1 MGQTFRTFIAIDT
14 SPEFKVKIEFITR
27 QLMNIGAPVRWEQA
41 YKLHLTLRFL
51 GATKPDILD
60 KLKNEL
66 GTIAGAHKPFW
77 MKYEG
82 FGCFPDT
89 KNPRIIWVGCSPLS
103 SALEHLQQD
112 VGRMTDLL
120 GFEPERRA
128 FHPHITIGRVKAES
142 ASKQRKIPDLINKLE
157 NLTFES
163 LESEVH
169 TIMLMKSEL
178 RPHGSVYSI
187 LEQFSFTQ

>member
-1 MGQTFRTFIAIDT
+1 MSETLRTFIAIDT
-14 SPEFKVKIEFITR
+14 PPEFKVRVEYIIK
-27 QLMNIGAPVRWEQA
+27 QLIYLNAPLRWEAA
-41 YKLHLTLRFL
+41 YKLHLTLKFL
-51 GATKPDILD
+51 GDTNSETLD
-60 KLKNEL
+60 GLKEEL
-66 GTIAGAHKPFW
+66 GRIARIHKPFW

-82 FGCFPDT
+82 LGCFPDS
-89 KNPRIIWVGCSPLS
+89 KSPRIIWIGCLPLS
-103 SALEHLQQD
+103 SALDHLQQD
-112 VGRMTDLL
+112 IEIMST
-120 GFEPERRA
+120 GFGFDPEQRT
-128 FHPHITIGRVKAES
+128 FHPHITIGRVKTA
-142 ASKQRKIPDLINKLE
+142 AHAHHGKIKDLIKKLE

>member
-1 MGQTFRTFIAIDT
+1 MSQLLRTFIAIDT
-14 SPEFKVKIEFITR
+14 PPEFKVKIDFITR
-27 QLMNIGAPVRWEQA
+27 QLIHAGAPVRWEQA
-41 YKLHLTLRFL
+41 YKLHMTLKFL
-51 GATKPDILD
+51 GDTQPDILD
-60 KLKNEL
+60 NLKSKL
-66 GTIAGAHKPFW
+66 GTIAAAHKSFW

-112 VGRMTDLL
+112 VERMTASF

-142 ASKQRKIPDLINKLE
+142 ASKRRKIPDLINKLE